1 MRVEAESIS
10 SHGAAIVAFEA
21 SGLRTLSSRFER
33 NGRYSTVT
41 VFKGATLCH
50 FVPLLCHFV
59 PLCATFVPPSGVMA
73 TALPVAAAAAVASAS
88 GEAVV
93 HATVTHVL
101 GVAQVSVNAM
111 RVCWREPAVSPTP
124 GYHHASSPN
133 C

>member
-59 PLCATFVPPSGVMA
+59 PLCATFVPLCATLCHFCATFRRHGYGPARGRCCGRRVCQWRSGCA
-73 TALPVAAAAAVASAS
+73 RDRDTRSRSRS
-88 GEAVV
+88 GERKRDAG
-93 HATVTHVL
+93 VL
-101 GVAQVSVNAM
+101 A
-111 RVCWREPAVSPTP
+111 RTRC
-124 GYHHASSPN
+124 
-133 C
+133 